1 MGPALI
7 PAIDTLQDALAR
19 LVAEFDPVR
28 VVMFGSHARGDARPD
43 SDLDLLVVVPRM
55 TDKRALAV
63 AMLRSL
69 RGIPANIE
77 VIPTDL
83 EEIASRG
90 DMPGDILRSAL
101 REGRTVYERSS

>member
-1 MGPALI
+1 MI
-7 PAIDTLQDALAR
+7 PAIDALQDALDR
-19 LVAEFDPVR
+19 LITEFDPVR

-55 TDKRALAV
+55 TDKRTMAV

-83 EEIASRG
+83 EEITRRG
-90 DMPGDILRSAL
+90 DMPGDVLRSAL